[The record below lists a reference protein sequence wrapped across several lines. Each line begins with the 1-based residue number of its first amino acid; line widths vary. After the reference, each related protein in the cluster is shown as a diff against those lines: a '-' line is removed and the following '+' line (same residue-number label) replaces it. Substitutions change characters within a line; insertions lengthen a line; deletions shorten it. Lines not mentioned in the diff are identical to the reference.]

1 MLNIMSKSNVIK
13 IRGLVFTITAFRA
26 LLTAFVIIG
35 AGIIVTRLLTG
46 FSIVTNLNDAW
57 PWGLWIA
64 FDVFTG
70 VALAGGGYSTAFL
83 VHILHCE
90 KYQSLARCSLLV
102 SLVGY
107 FWVMTAEILDIGQ
120 WLNFW
125 RPFVSWGH
133 DSVLFEIFWCIMIYT
148 SIQVLEFGEIFT
160 ERFGKCFH
168 RYFKKALPFL
178 LILGVLFPTFHQ
190 ASLGG
195 LFLLAKSR
203 MYSLW
208 WSEYLPIFFLMSSFF
223 VGPATVCIVN
233 WLTRKFFK
241 NDVPVE
247 VLTSIAR
254 VGGKVMLAYLVLKI
268 GDLLMRGQLGL
279 IFYGNLESDFFLVE
293 MLLGL
298 ILPIMI
304 VFSKYGETR
313 NGLMLYGVFTCF
325 GLIINRMN
333 TVFTSMYGHL
343 KSVYLPS
350 VWEFAVTLAI
360 ISMIILVY
368 CFLVDNFNVLN
379 RNNKLKTE
387 DVDVKEKVLE
397 ESRGNI

>member
-1 MLNIMSKSNVIK
+1 
-13 IRGLVFTITAFRA
+13 
-26 LLTAFVIIG
+26 
-35 AGIIVTRLLTG
+35 
-46 FSIVTNLNDAW
+46 
-57 PWGLWIA
+57 
-64 FDVFTG
+64 
-70 VALAGGGYSTAFL
+70 
-83 VHILHCE
+83 
-90 KYQSLARCSLLV
+90 
-102 SLVGY
+102 
-107 FWVMTAEILDIGQ
+107 
-120 WLNFW
+120 
-125 RPFVSWGH
+125 
-133 DSVLFEIFWCIMIYT
+133 
-148 SIQVLEFGEIFT
+148 
-160 ERFGKCFH
+160 
-168 RYFKKALPFL
+168 
-178 LILGVLFPTFHQ
+178 
-190 ASLGG
+190 
-195 LFLLAKSR
+195 
-203 MYSLW
+203 
-208 WSEYLPIFFLMSSFF
+208 
-223 VGPATVCIVN
+223 
-233 WLTRKFFK
+233 
-241 NDVPVE
+241 
-247 VLTSIAR
+247 
-254 VGGKVMLAYLVLKI
+254 MLAYLVLKI

-325 GLIINRMN
+325 GLVINRMN